1 MGPNTI
7 IICIIIIIIFIST
20 TKRPWPYVHGSD
32 IKQNDSLDQYLYQ
45 YALNNTQ
52 NPHTGTLYN
61 VPLPANLSGAE
72 LSFIRLR
79 TRSLLRNGANHTPYF
94 TLPPGTIPLPYTKRL
109 DIVYQNLANW
119 SSSYYYV
126 PHHTLVTPVTAFL
139 AYNSNVSSTNYGPLD
154 FILFWK
160 DPIIARFPNLSKNG
174 KEAKCVR
181 FDADGSTEFS
191 NVTEGNSC
199 AVSKQ
204 GHFAVVVPTKRE
216 YREKANTRVIEVVG
230 SVVGFLGLVMI
241 VVGGL
246 VGYEKWVRK
255 RRMAKMDGLSEVNVA
270 LDTIWIGRSRVP
282 YAAGGRSFPVIQNRY
297 VC

>member
-1 MGPNTI
+1 MGANTII
-7 IICIIIIIIFIST
+7 IICIIIIIFSST
-20 TKRPWPYVHGSD
+20 TRPWPCVHGSD
-32 IKQNDSLDQYLYQ
+32 IKENDSLDNYLYQ
-45 YALNNTQ
+45 YALNNIQ
-52 NPHTGTLYN
+52 NPHTGTVYN

-94 TLPPGTIPLPYTKRL
+94 TLPPGTIPVPYTKRL
-109 DIVYQNLANW
+109 DIVYQNLGNW

-126 PHHTLVTPVTAFL
+126 PYHTLVTPVTGFL
-139 AYNSNVSSTNYGPLD
+139 AYDSNVSSTNYGPLD

-160 DPIIARFPNLSKNG
+160 DPIVARFPNLSKSGN
-174 KEAKCVR
+174 EARCVR

-204 GHFAVVVPTKRE
+204 GHFAVVVPKRQYKE
-216 YREKANTRVIEVVG
+216 RANTRVIEVVG
-230 SVVGFLGLVMI
+230 SVVGLLALVMI
-241 VVGGL
+241 VVGGV
-246 VGYEKWVRK
+246 VGYDKWVRK

-270 LDTIWIGRSRVP
+270 LDTIWIGRSRMP
-282 YAAGGRSFPVIQNRY
+282 YAAAAGRTFPVIQNRY
-297 VC
+297 VR